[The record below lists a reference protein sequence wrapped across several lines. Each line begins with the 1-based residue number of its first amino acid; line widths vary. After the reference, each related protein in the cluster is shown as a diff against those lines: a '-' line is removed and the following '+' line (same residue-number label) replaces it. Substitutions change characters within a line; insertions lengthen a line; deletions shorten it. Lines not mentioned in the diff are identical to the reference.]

1 MEISEVLEYRMGT
14 RSVGVGVGA
23 GNSLYSASDCMSNYS
38 LSSDSIRPKDII
50 KWSIFIQKAVS
61 VKQG

>member
-1 MEISEVLEYRMGT
+1 M
-14 RSVGVGVGA
+14 

-50 KWSIFIQKAVS
+50 EWSIFIQKAVS